1 MKVPKIVIITGMSGA
16 GKTTALKS
24 LEDAGY
30 FCVDNLPVD
39 FLVDFVRLTRAKGEH
54 AGTAIGIDIRSGT
67 GLDKLAVILPEVKKE
82 GAEILFMEASDESLI
97 RRYKE
102 TRRTHPLSGVGRIE
116 AGIARERGFF
126 S

>member
-102 TRRTHPLSGVGRIE
+102 TRRTHPL
-116 AGIARERGFF
+116 
-126 S
+126 